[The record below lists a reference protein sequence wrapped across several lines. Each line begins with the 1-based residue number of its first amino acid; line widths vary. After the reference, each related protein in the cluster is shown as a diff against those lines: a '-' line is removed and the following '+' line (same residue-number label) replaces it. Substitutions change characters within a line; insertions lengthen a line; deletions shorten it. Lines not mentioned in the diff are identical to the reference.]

1 MLWYH
6 YVFGAVLILASIIIT
21 IVVLMQEG
29 RSQNLSGAIAG
40 GAETFLGK
48 SKGRTIEAKL
58 EKITK
63 WLIVAFF
70 ACCIS
75 HLPVCRISKRKDNL
89 AACKVIFF
97 AVTPMNE
104 RERT

>member
-1 MLWYH
+1 MSWYH
-6 YVFGAVLILASIIIT
+6 YVFGAILVVASIIIT

-48 SKGRTIEAKL
+48 SKGRTVEAKL

-63 WLIVAFF
+63 WLIVVFF
-70 ACCIS
+70 
-75 HLPVCRISKRKDNL
+75 VVVL
-89 AACKVIFF
+89 AAFLVFLFIG
-97 AVTPMNE
+97 
-104 RERT
+104 

>member
-6 YVFGAVLILASIIIT
+6 YVFGAVLIVASIIIT
-21 IVVLMQEG
+21 IIVLMQEG
-29 RSQNLSGAIAG
+29 RSQNVSGAVMG

-48 SKGRTIEAKL
+48 SKARTIEAKL

-70 ACCIS
+70 VI
-75 HLPVCRISKRKDNL
+75 VL
-89 AACKVIFF
+89 AAVLIFLF
-97 AVTPMNE
+97 IG
-104 RERT
+104 

>member
-58 EKITK
+58 ENITK

-70 ACCIS
+70 VI
-75 HLPVCRISKRKDNL
+75 VL
-89 AACKVIFF
+89 AAFLIFLF
-97 AVTPMNE
+97 VG
-104 RERT
+104 

>member
-40 GAETFLGK
+40 GSESFIGK
-48 SKGRTIEAKL
+48 SKGRTIEGKL
-58 EKITK
+58 ERVTK
-63 WLIVAFF
+63 WLIVLFF
-70 ACCIS
+70 
-75 HLPVCRISKRKDNL
+75 VVVL
-89 AACKVIFF
+89 AAFLVFLF
-97 AVTPMNE
+97 V
-104 RERT
+104 

>member
-40 GAETFLGK
+40 GSESFIGK
-48 SKGRTIEAKL
+48 SKGRTIEGKL
-58 EKITK
+58 ERATK
-63 WLIVAFF
+63 WLIVLFF
-70 ACCIS
+70 I
-75 HLPVCRISKRKDNL
+75 VVL
-89 AACKVIFF
+89 AAFLVFLF
-97 AVTPMNE
+97 V
-104 RERT
+104 

>member
-48 SKGRTIEAKL
+48 SNGRTIEAKL

-70 ACCIS
+70 VI
-75 HLPVCRISKRKDNL
+75 VL
-89 AACKVIFF
+89 AAFLIFLF
-97 AVTPMNE
+97 VG
-104 RERT
+104 

>member
-6 YVFGAVLILASIIIT
+6 YVFGAILILASIIIT

-48 SKGRTIEAKL
+48 SKARTIEAKL
-58 EKITK
+58 EKMTK
-63 WLIVAFF
+63 WLVGG
-70 ACCIS
+70 
-75 HLPVCRISKRKDNL
+75 
-89 AACKVIFF
+89 FF
-97 AVTPMNE
+97 AVVLAAFFIFLFVV
-104 RERT
+104 

>member
-1 MLWYH
+1 MSWYH
-6 YVFGAVLILASIIIT
+6 YVFGAVLVIASVIIT

-58 EKITK
+58 ERITK

-70 ACCIS
+70 VI
-75 HLPVCRISKRKDNL
+75 VL
-89 AACKVIFF
+89 AAFLVFLFIG
-97 AVTPMNE
+97 
-104 RERT
+104 

>member
-6 YVFGAVLILASIIIT
+6 YVFGAILILASIIIT

-48 SKGRTIEAKL
+48 SKARTVEAKL

-63 WLIVAFF
+63 WLVGGFFVIVLAAFF
-70 ACCIS
+70 
-75 HLPVCRISKRKDNL
+75 
-89 AACKVIFF
+89 IFLF
-97 AVTPMNE
+97 IG
-104 RERT
+104 

>member
-21 IVVLMQEG
+21 IVVLMEG

-70 ACCIS
+70 VI
-75 HLPVCRISKRKDNL
+75 VL
-89 AACKVIFF
+89 AAFLIFLF
-97 AVTPMNE
+97 VG
-104 RERT
+104 

>member
-6 YVFGAVLILASIIIT
+6 YVFGAVL
-21 IVVLMQEG
+21 
-29 RSQNLSGAIAG
+29 
-40 GAETFLGK
+40 FLGK

-70 ACCIS
+70 VI
-75 HLPVCRISKRKDNL
+75 VL
-89 AACKVIFF
+89 AAFLIFLF
-97 AVTPMNE
+97 VG
-104 RERT
+104 

>member
-48 SKGRTIEAKL
+48 SKSRTIEAKL

-70 ACCIS
+70 VI
-75 HLPVCRISKRKDNL
+75 VL
-89 AACKVIFF
+89 AAFLIFLF
-97 AVTPMNE
+97 VG
-104 RERT
+104 